1 MIYIKTVLFFMEN
14 MDVTIETDSAA
25 NTNNL
30 ALSSSSLH
38 ASRTTGSS
46 AEGVDKNAK
55 NVIAS
60 CACATND
67 DRDRWVPA
75 PKIITDQV
83 LWGPAWNAVYIAF
96 LGVLNKDSS
105 AVIWEAI
112 TSTALPLVIAG
123 IRLWPLAHVVTYGL

>member
-1 MIYIKTVLFFMEN
+1 MTNKT
-14 MDVTIETDSAA
+14 
-25 NTNNL
+25 
-30 ALSSSSLH
+30 H
-38 ASRTTGSS
+38 ARRD
-46 AEGVDKNAK
+46 E
-55 NVIAS
+55 
-60 CACATND
+60 
-67 DRDRWVPA
+67 RDRWVPA

>member
-1 MIYIKTVLFFMEN
+1 MP
-14 MDVTIETDSAA
+14 
-25 NTNNL
+25 
-30 ALSSSSLH
+30 
-38 ASRTTGSS
+38 
-46 AEGVDKNAK
+46 
-55 NVIAS
+55 
-60 CACATND
+60 ACPTND
-67 DRDRWVPA
+67 EQNARRDERDRWVPA

-96 LGVLNKDSS
+96 LGILNKDSS